1 MIDGFTTIKTDQG
14 DVKISHNDK
23 ELQKVVALIYQ
34 MDIHLEKAIKAL
46 EFYALPRNWK
56 DSLPYDNNVFDE
68 FREIA
73 DDDCYVIEGEEALV
87 GGLLA
92 VTTLKEIRGE
102 KCI

>member
-1 MIDGFTTIKTDQG
+1 MKKDD
-14 DVKISHNDK
+14 KIH
-23 ELQKVVALIYQ
+23 ELQNEIFKLKSELFKMQ
-34 MDIHLEKAIKAL
+34 SKLEKATKAL

-73 DDDCYVIEGEEALV
+73 DDDCYVIEDEEALV

-102 KCI
+102 S